1 MLKHLTDAPSKELK
15 IIKVLMLKRITS
27 TTTIVQGEED
37 ISLAVTSRVEREE
50 ENAKGQ
56 MAGM

>member
-1 MLKHLTDAPSKELK
+1 MLKHLTDAPAKELK
-15 IIKVLMLKRITS
+15 IIEVLMLKRISS
-27 TTTIVQGEED
+27 TTTIVQREED